1 MSFFR
6 IVLPL
11 LVALAAA
18 MIGVDARAQTQQPAG
33 TISTAELERLVGVLE
48 NDAERQR
55 LIEQLKTLIEAERR
69 TAAEDAVIT
78 DRVAGRFL
86 GSLSEQVAEFGAGIL
101 QAAAFVADAPKL
113 FSWIRQQAESEWA
126 RQRLTEI
133 FAKLAI
139 VLVCALIVEWLAT
152 RAVAGA
158 TRRLVTRE
166 IGQGWARAPYIALH
180 ALLTLVPILAFA
192 LAAFLTLGIVGPTHT
207 ANLVA
212 ITLINAN
219 LIARVIALAAATI
232 LAPSAPRLRLAPLGD
247 ETANYLYIWARRLTN
262 IAVYG
267 YFSAEAAWIVGLPS
281 AGHAFLIKLLGIVIT
296 LLLVVVILQNR
307 AAVSR
312 AIRGADD
319 PEAHP
324 GLLRRRLAE
333 LWHVVAMLYVLT
345 VCFIWLVQ
353 PADGFAFVSRAT
365 LYSLAIIL
373 VAWALA
379 NLLHALISLIFRLTD
394 DVRRAFPTLE
404 IRANRYLQVVNV
416 VVAVMV
422 YGFAAL
428 AVFQAWGFGSL
439 EWLATPVGRRVGGSL
454 VSIGLTILTAL
465 VLWEFVNAF
474 LERYLSRAIGGG
486 FSELRR
492 AARVRTLLPLLQKVL
507 FGVLAVFVALIVLSE
522 IGINIAPLLAGAGVV
537 GIAVGFGAQAL
548 MKDLFGGISI
558 ILEDS
563 IAVGDIVGI
572 GDKGGVVEWMSLRVM
587 RLRDFDGT
595 VHTIPFGEVQTISN
609 RTKDFAFAVFHIA
622 VARDSDVAHVQRVVR
637 EVGAKMRADPEFGPM
652 IMEDI
657 ELHGVDRFTEAAMI
671 VLARFRVFPAK
682 QWTITRNFNILLKE
696 AFDREGI
703 EIPFPQRTVHV
714 VAEPKALPAGD
725 KPAQA

>member
-6 IVLPL
+6 TVLPL
-11 LVALAAA
+11 LTALAVA
-18 MIGVDARAQTQQPAG
+18 MIAADARAQTQPPAA
-33 TISTAELERLVGVLE
+33 SVSAAEFEKLVGMLE

-55 LIEQLKTLIEAERR
+55 FIEQLKTLIEAERR
-69 TAAEDAVIT
+69 TAPEEPVIP
-78 DRVAGRFL
+78 DQVAGRFL

-101 QAAAFVADAPKL
+101 RAAAFVADAPKL
-113 FSWIRQQAESEWA
+113 FSWIRQQAESEWS

-139 VLVCALIVEWLAT
+139 VLLCAMAAEWLAA
-152 RAVAGA
+152 RALAGA
-158 TRRLVTRE
+158 THRLLTRE
-166 IGQGWARAPYIALH
+166 IGQGWTRAPYIALH
-180 ALLTLVPILAFA
+180 AVLTLVPILAFA
-192 LAAFLTLGIVGPTHT
+192 FAAFATLGIAAPTQT

-212 ITLINAN
+212 LALINAN
-219 LIARVIALAAATI
+219 LIARVISLAAATI
-232 LAPSAPRLRLAPLGD
+232 LAPRAPRLRLTPLAD
-247 ETANYLYIWARRLTN
+247 ETATYLYIWARRITN

-281 AGHAFLIKLLGIVIT
+281 AGYAFLLKLLGVVIA
-296 LLLVVVILQNR
+296 LLLIIVILQNR
-307 AAVSR
+307 VAVSR
-312 AIRGADD
+312 AIRDADN
-319 PEAHP
+319 PEARP
-324 GLLRRRLAE
+324 GLLRRRFAE
-333 LWHVVAMLYVLT
+333 LWHVMAMLYVLT

-365 LYSLAIIL
+365 LYSLAIVF

-454 VSIGLTILTAL
+454 VSIGITVLTAL
-465 VLWEFVNAF
+465 VVWEFANAF
-474 LERYLSRAIGGG
+474 LERYLARAIGGG

-548 MKDLFGGISI
+548 MKDLFSGISI
-558 ILEDS
+558 VLEDS
-563 IAVGDIVGI
+563 IAVGDVVGI

-622 VARDSDVAHVQRVVR
+622 VARNSDIAHVQRVVR
-637 EVGAKMRADPEFGPM
+637 EAGAKMRAHPEFGPM

-657 ELHGVDRFTEAAMI
+657 ELHGVDRFNESAMI
-671 VLARFRVFPAK
+671 VLARFKVFPAK
-682 QWTITRNFNILLKE
+682 QWTIMRNFNVVLKE

-714 VAEPKALPAGD
+714 VAEPRALPQSD
-725 KPAQA
+725 KPAPA